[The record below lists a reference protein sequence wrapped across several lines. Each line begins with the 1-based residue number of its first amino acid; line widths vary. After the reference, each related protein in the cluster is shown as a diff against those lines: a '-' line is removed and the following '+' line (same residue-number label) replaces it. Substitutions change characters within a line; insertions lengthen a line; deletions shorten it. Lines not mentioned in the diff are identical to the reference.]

1 MRELGLFA
9 GAGGGLLASRLLGW
23 RTVCAVELDAHCQRV
38 LAQRQRDGMLGPFPI
53 WDDVRTFDGL
63 PWRGHI
69 DVVSGGFPCTDIS
82 SAGRGAGITGPQSGL
97 WREFARII
105 GEVRPSHVFVENSP
119 MLASRGL
126 GVVLG
131 DLAALGFDARWDVL
145 GARHVGAPH
154 RRDRMWVV
162 AAHPDVCR
170 ERAIAVDA
178 QVGGSSAPR
187 VDARGAADPTG
198 ERSQGSGEAL
208 SEWPT
213 AGRATSHPGAS
224 AGARLSADADSC
236 RIHLAAG
243 RLAGP
248 NRAEA
253 SERGHA
259 REGARPWPELP
270 DLAGVDD
277 GLASR
282 MERVRA
288 TGNGQVPRVAA
299 LAWRLLSAQLAEA
312 SS

>member
-1 MRELGLFA
+1 MNELGLFA

-38 LAQRQRDGMLGPFPI
+38 LAQRQRDGMLDPFPI

-63 PWRGHI
+63 PWRGLV
-69 DVVSGGFPCTDIS
+69 DVISGGFPCQDIS
-82 SAGRGAGITGPQSGL
+82 SAGRGAGIEGERSGL

-131 DLAALGFDARWDVL
+131 DLATLGFDARWDVL

-154 RRDRMWVV
+154 RRDRMWIV

-187 VDARGAADPTG
+187 LDARGAAHTAG
-198 ERSQGSGEAL
+198 ERPQGGLGTLGSWETPRRAAAVSG
-208 SEWPT
+208 
-213 AGRATSHPGAS
+213 
-224 AGARLSADADSC
+224 AGAGAWVSTDAYGC
-236 RIHLAAG
+236 HLHVAAG
-243 RLAGP
+243 RLAGTD
-248 NRAEA
+248 RAEA
-253 SERGHA
+253 PERGHA
-259 REGARPWPELP
+259 REGSRPWPELP

-277 GLASR
+277 GVASR
-282 MERVRA
+282 VERVRA

-299 LAWRLLSAQLAEA
+299 LAWRLLSVQLSEA